1 MHTNCR
7 SLCIRVIA
15 HRAPTGQTSAIS
27 NILTNTH
34 PMRSFTDNLNC
45 HFSVPSQY
53 PFLCPCP
60 CILPCYLPLFCNVPS
75 LLQPIMPSVLFSEE
89 AQISRAIRCGPR
101 LCTRKRLAMSSI
113 VIGLI
118 LFTLGMFALLYIPI
132 ALKDGVTSNM
142 IVDSSSAP
150 LYASPPA
157 FFLCSIH

>member
-1 MHTNCR
+1 MFTYV
-7 SLCIRVIA
+7 SQTSIRY
-15 HRAPTGQTSAIS
+15 HMRPPGQTSAR
-27 NILTNTH
+27 NTLTNTR
-34 PMRSFTDNLNC
+34 PMSSITDELNC
-45 HFSVPSQY
+45 HFSEASQY
-53 PFLCPCP
+53 PFALALVSC
-60 CILPCYLPLFCNVPS
+60 LCYLPLFCHVPS
-75 LLQPIMPSVLFSEE
+75 LLPPNMPSVLFSEE

-101 LCTRKRLAMSSI
+101 LCTRKRLAIGSI
-113 VIGLI
+113 LIGLI

>member
-1 MHTNCR
+1 MSAHLRFANLYPLLHVLTGSNQCHQQYTHRHT
-7 SLCIRVIA
+7 SYELIHGQVKLPLF
-15 HRAPTGQTSAIS
+15 RALA
-27 NILTNTH
+27 
-34 PMRSFTDNLNC
+34 
-45 HFSVPSQY
+45 VP
-53 PFLCPCP
+53 FICPCP
-60 CILPCYLPLFCNVPS
+60 CILPCYLPLFCHVPS

>member
-1 MHTNCR
+1 MRLLTCVSQTSTR
-7 SLCIRVIA
+7 YYMR
-15 HRAPTGQTSAIS
+15 PTGQTSAIS
-27 NILTNTH
+27 NILTDTR
-34 PMRSFTDNLNC
+34 PMSSFTDKLNC
-45 HFSVPSQY
+45 HFSVPSQ
-53 PFLCPCP
+53 FHLFA
-60 CILPCYLPLFCNVPS
+60 LALVSCYLPLFCHVPS